1 MNMDLLTSVV
11 LKFLL
16 SSPWATNDPLER
28 QIHFKRSLYLVLWL
42 KYTLISGNPEWFNIF
57 PHSSLDLLVIL
68 WTLRECWI
76 KCLEVCRGL
85 SIFFFFFSEY
95 DLHVLPGISSLC
107 GVLGNIFF
115 VSFYFFVGWGD
126 GEGIEVLQFWNSWW
140 YIVSLGFGYLL
151 DFKNFMSVI

>member
-1 MNMDLLTSVV
+1 MDLLTSVV

-42 KYTLISGNPEWFNIF
+42 KWYTNHGEPRMIQHFPPLLPWSFGYTLNPARMLDKMPW
-57 PHSSLDLLVIL
+57 SLQ
-68 WTLRECWI
+68 
-76 KCLEVCRGL
+76 G
-85 SIFFFFFSEY
+85 SFFFFFFFSKY

-115 VSFYFFVGWGD
+115 VFFYFLWGGGI
-126 GEGIEVLQFWNSWW
+126 GEGIEVLQFWSSWW

-151 DFKNFMSVI
+151 DFNK